1 MVCFLTLVGECA
13 LIRACDPGPY
23 VQVVLFMSVATPS
36 FITTAEVTRALQ
48 KVIEPELHQDLVSL
62 DMVQNI
68 VVEGTSVSFTVEL
81 TTPACPMEA
90 QIECD
95 CIETVQREVKGVTDV
110 KVNFTS
116 RVVRDKRISKKLNLD
131 IKLILAISSGK
142 GGVGKTTFS
151 VNLAVS
157 LALEGAKVGIMDTDV
172 YGPNVPIMM
181 GLSGPLS
188 VRDGKMVPHESY
200 GVKVM
205 SMGFLMPE
213 GEAVIWRGPMLHGT
227 IRQMLTDVLWG
238 ELDYL
243 IVDLP
248 PGTGDAQLTLAQSV
262 PITGGLIV
270 TMPQAVSISDA
281 KRGVGAFRK
290 LDVPILGMIE
300 NMSGDVFGQGGGQ
313 LAAKDLGVD
322 FIGRVELDPI
332 IRKGSDAG
340 EPFVISHP
348 DSTVARSMRQIA
360 RVSAGLL
367 SLAAQAI
374 PDTEISLE

>member
-151 VNLAVS
+151 VNLAAS

-300 NMSGDVFGQGGGQ
+300 NMSGEVFGQGGGQ

>member
-62 DMVQNI
+62 DMVQDI

>member
-1 MVCFLTLVGECA
+1 
-13 LIRACDPGPY
+13 
-23 VQVVLFMSVATPS
+23 MSVATPS
-36 FITTAEVTRALQ
+36 SITPAHVTRALR
-48 KVIEPELHQDLVSL
+48 KVIEPELRQDLVSL
-62 DMVQNI
+62 DMVQDI
-68 VVEGTSVSFTVEL
+68 EVDGTAVAFTVEL

-95 CIETVQREVKGVTDV
+95 CIETVRREVPGVTEVTV
-110 KVNFTS
+110 KFTS
-116 RVVRDKRISKKLNLD
+116 RVVRDRRISDKLNLD
-131 IKLILAISSGK
+131 IKSVLAISSGK

-157 LALEGAKVGIMDTDV
+157 LALEGANVGIMDTDV

-188 VRDGKMVPHESY
+188 VRAGKMVPHAAY

-213 GEAVIWRGPMLHGT
+213 GEAVVWRGPMLHGA
-227 IRQMLTDVLWG
+227 IRQMLTDVHWG
-238 ELDYL
+238 ALDYL

-270 TMPQAVSISDA
+270 TMPQAVSVSDA

-290 LDVPILGMIE
+290 LDVPILGMVE
-300 NMSGDVFGQGGGQ
+300 NMSGDVFGRGGGRQ
-313 LAAKDLGVD
+313 AAKELGVD
-322 FIGRVELDPI
+322 FVGQVDLDPLV
-332 IRKGSDAG
+332 RRGSDAG
-340 EPFVISHP
+340 EPFVVTHP
-348 DSTVARSMRQIA
+348 DSATAQSMRQVT
-360 RVSAGLL
+360 RVTAGLL
-367 SLAAQAI
+367 SLAARAI
-374 PDTEISLE
+374 PNTAISLE

>member
-23 VQVVLFMSVATPS
+23 VQVGLFMSVATPS

-62 DMVQNI
+62 HMVQNI

-151 VNLAVS
+151 VNLAAS

-300 NMSGDVFGQGGGQ
+300 NMSGEVFGQGGGQ

>member
-1 MVCFLTLVGECA
+1 
-13 LIRACDPGPY
+13 
-23 VQVVLFMSVATPS
+23 MSVATP
-36 FITTAEVTRALQ
+36 FAITTADITRALQ
-48 KVIEPELHQDLVSL
+48 KVIEPELHKDLVSL
-62 DMVQNI
+62 DMVQDIEVN
-68 VVEGTSVSFTVEL
+68 GTAVSFTVEL
-81 TTPACPMEA
+81 TTPACPMQA

-95 CIETVQREVKGVTDV
+95 CIETVSREVPAVTDV
-110 KVNFTS
+110 DVKFTS
-116 RVVRDKRISKKLNLD
+116 RVVRDKRISEKLNLD
-131 IKLILAISSGK
+131 IKSVLAISSGK

-157 LALEGAKVGIMDTDV
+157 LAMEGAKVGIMDTDV

-181 GLSGPLS
+181 GLAGPLS
-188 VRDGKMVPHESY
+188 VRDGKMVPHEAY

-227 IRQMLTDVLWG
+227 IRQMLTDVHWG

-281 KRGVGAFRK
+281 KRGVGAFQK

-300 NMSGDVFGQGGGQ
+300 NMSGEVFGQGGGQ
-313 LAAKDLGVD
+313 QAAKDLGVD
-322 FIGRVELDPI
+322 FIGRVDLDPI

-340 EPFVISHP
+340 EPFVINHP
-348 DSTVARSMRQIA
+348 NSKVTLSMRQIA

-367 SLAAQAI
+367 SLAAQAV
-374 PDTEISLE
+374 PNTEISLE

>member
-1 MVCFLTLVGECA
+1 
-13 LIRACDPGPY
+13 
-23 VQVVLFMSVATPS
+23 MSVATPS
-36 FITTAEVTRALQ
+36 AITTADITRALQ
-48 KVIEPELHQDLVSL
+48 QVIEPELRQDLVSL

-68 VVEGTSVSFTVEL
+68 EVDGTAVSFTIEL

-95 CIETVQREVKGVTDV
+95 CIETVQREVPGVTA
-110 KVNFTS
+110 VNVRFTS
-116 RVVRDKRISKKLNLD
+116 KVVRDTRISDKLNLD
-131 IKLILAISSGK
+131 IRNVLAISSGK

-157 LALEGAKVGIMDTDV
+157 LTLEGATVGIMDTDV

-188 VRDGKMVPHESY
+188 VRNGKMVPHEAY

-227 IRQMLTDVLWG
+227 IRQMLTDVHWG
-238 ELDYL
+238 ALDYL

-248 PGTGDAQLTLAQSV
+248 PGTGDAQLTLAQSI

-270 TMPQAVSISDA
+270 TMPQAVSLSDA

-290 LDVPILGMIE
+290 LDVPILGMVE
-300 NMSGDVFGQGGGQ
+300 NMSGVVFGQGGGQ
-313 LAAKDLGVD
+313 QAAKELGVD

-332 IRKGSDAG
+332 IRQGSDAG
-340 EPFVISHP
+340 EPFVIAHP
-348 DSTVARSMRQIA
+348 DSTVTQSMRQVA
-360 RVSAGLL
+360 RVTAGLL
-367 SLAAQAI
+367 SLAARAI
-374 PDTEISLE
+374 PHTEISLE

>member
-1 MVCFLTLVGECA
+1 
-13 LIRACDPGPY
+13 
-23 VQVVLFMSVATPS
+23 MSVATPS
-36 FITTAEVTRALQ
+36 VITTADVTRALQ

-62 DMVQNI
+62 DMVQDI
-68 VVEGTSVSFTVEL
+68 VVDGTTVSFTVEL

-110 KVNFTS
+110 NVNFTS
-116 RVVRDKRISKKLNLD
+116 RVVRDKRISDKLNLD
-131 IKLILAISSGK
+131 IKTILAISSGK

-151 VNLAVS
+151 VNLAAS

-227 IRQMLTDVLWG
+227 IRQMLTDVHWG

-243 IVDLP
+243 VVDLP

-313 LAAKDLGVD
+313 VAAKDLGVD

-348 DSTVARSMRQIA
+348 DSTVASSMRQIA

-374 PDTEISLE
+374 PNTEISLE

>member
-1 MVCFLTLVGECA
+1 MVYFLTLVGECA
-13 LIRACDPGPY
+13 LMRDCDPGPY
-23 VQVVLFMSVATPS
+23 VQVVLSMSVATPS

-62 DMVQNI
+62 DMVQDI

>member
-1 MVCFLTLVGECA
+1 MVYFLTLVGECA
-13 LIRACDPGPY
+13 LMRACDPGPY

-62 DMVQNI
+62 DMVQDI

>member
-1 MVCFLTLVGECA
+1 
-13 LIRACDPGPY
+13 
-23 VQVVLFMSVATPS
+23 MSVATPS

-48 KVIEPELHQDLVSL
+48 KVIEPELHRDLVSL
-62 DMVQNI
+62 DMVQDI

-340 EPFVISHP
+340 KPFVISHP

>member
-1 MVCFLTLVGECA
+1 
-13 LIRACDPGPY
+13 
-23 VQVVLFMSVATPS
+23 MSVATPS

>member
-62 DMVQNI
+62 DMVQDI

-340 EPFVISHP
+340 KPFVISHP

>member
-1 MVCFLTLVGECA
+1 
-13 LIRACDPGPY
+13 
-23 VQVVLFMSVATPS
+23 MSVATPS
-36 FITTAEVTRALQ
+36 AITTADITRALQ

-62 DMVQNI
+62 DMVQDI
-68 VVEGTSVSFTVEL
+68 EVDGTAVSFTVEL

-95 CIETVQREVKGVTDV
+95 CIETVQREVPGVTEV
-110 KVNFTS
+110 EVNFTS
-116 RVVRDKRISKKLNLD
+116 KVVRDQRISDKLNLD
-131 IKLILAISSGK
+131 IKSVLAISSGK

-181 GLSGPLS
+181 GLAGPLS
-188 VRDGKMVPHESY
+188 VRNGKMVPHEAY

-227 IRQMLTDVLWG
+227 IRQMLTDVHWG
-238 ELDYL
+238 PLDYL

-248 PGTGDAQLTLAQSV
+248 PGTGDAQLTLAQSI

-281 KRGVGAFRK
+281 KRGVGAFQK

-300 NMSGDVFGQGGGQ
+300 NMSGDIFGQGGGQ
-313 LAAKDLGVD
+313 QAAKELGVD
-322 FIGRVELDPI
+322 FIGRVDLDPI

-340 EPFVISHP
+340 EPFVNTHP
-348 DSTVARSMRQIA
+348 DSPAAQSMRQIA
-360 RVSAGLL
+360 RVTAGLL
-367 SLAAQAI
+367 SLAARAI
-374 PDTEISLE
+374 PNTAISLE

>member
-1 MVCFLTLVGECA
+1 
-13 LIRACDPGPY
+13 
-23 VQVVLFMSVATPS
+23 MSVATPS
-36 FITTAEVTRALQ
+36 AITTADITRALQ

-62 DMVQNI
+62 DMVQDIEVN
-68 VVEGTSVSFTVEL
+68 GTAVSFTVEL

-95 CIETVQREVKGVTDV
+95 CIETVQRIVPGVTAV

-116 RVVRDKRISKKLNLD
+116 KVVRDPRISDKLNLD
-131 IKLILAISSGK
+131 IKNVLAISSGK

-181 GLSGPLS
+181 GLAGPLS
-188 VRDGKMVPHESY
+188 VRNGKMVPHEAY
-200 GVKVM
+200 GVRVM

-213 GEAVIWRGPMLHGT
+213 GEAVIWRGPMLHGA
-227 IRQMLTDVLWG
+227 IRQMLTDVHWG
-238 ELDYL
+238 PLDYL

-248 PGTGDAQLTLAQSV
+248 PGTGDAQLTLAQSI

-281 KRGVGAFRK
+281 KRGVGAFQK

-300 NMSGDVFGQGGGQ
+300 NMSGDIFGQGGGQ
-313 LAAKDLGVD
+313 QAAKELGVD

-340 EPFVISHP
+340 EPFVNTHP
-348 DSTVARSMRQIA
+348 ESTTAQSMRQIT
-360 RVSAGLL
+360 RVTAGLL
-367 SLAAQAI
+367 SLAARAI
-374 PDTEISLE
+374 PNTTISLE